1 MKYVIFVEGHTEKEC
16 LSDFIGRW
24 FDKQKLSQPIDIEVV
39 RFDGW
44 PNFNKNAVKK
54 AKDYLESPER
64 DEIIAVIGLLDL
76 YGPTFYPGDITTVKQ
91 RYEFA
96 VKRFENQVNNPKKFR
111 MFMAVHEL
119 EAWLLSQPEIFDQP
133 VYKALKNEERQPET
147 INFDKPPKKLLHE
160 LYCNNM
166 RKGYIERVYGYH
178 LFRKL
183 DPSIAYEKCPYLK
196 IMLDEMLK
204 MAQKAGL
211 SAQH

>member
-1 MKYVIFVEGHTEKEC
+1 MKYVIFVEGHTEEDN
-16 LSDFIGRW
+16 LPDFIGRW
-24 FDKQKLSQPIDIEVV
+24 FNTQKLSQTVRIEVV
-39 RFDGW
+39 RFAGCTD
-44 PNFNKNAVKK
+44 FYHKAIARAQDHLNAPDNDK
-54 AKDYLESPER
+54 
-64 DEIIAVIGLLDL
+64 IIGVIGLLDL
-76 YGPTFYPGDITTVKQ
+76 YGPRFYPEDKNSIQ
-91 RYEFA
+91 ERYEWA
-96 VKRFENQVNNPKKFR
+96 VAYFEKNVKHDKFR